1 MNNDV
6 ITVVTGTSS
15 TVGSEVVNHLLTLG
29 QKVRAAV
36 RDLGKQQHYP
46 TSSNLEIVHL
56 DYYKPE
62 TFDHL
67 FNGGEKLFLLVP
79 IVNNMVE
86 ITSSIVKI
94 AKRLGVK
101 YIVNQSLMGPDIH
114 SESTIAGLHRRAEK
128 VIMES
133 SIPFTN
139 LRPNYFMQ
147 NFIVFFS
154 HTIKSQGS
162 FYIPAGDG
170 KVSFVDARDLAHV
183 AIKLLTV
190 NGEEQQ
196 EHIDKTYN
204 VTGPESLSYK
214 QAAEIL
220 SNQIGKKISYINIT
234 DDEARQGLKD
244 MGVSDQ
250 LIPLLLEMYSDIRGG
265 YASGISSVVQEI
277 TGNKPIS
284 FSSFAKDYAK
294 AFR

>member
-1 MNNDV
+1 MNNDEV
-6 ITVVTGTSS
+6 TVVTGASS
-15 TVGSEVVNHLLTLG
+15 TVGSEIVNRLTASG

-36 RDLGKQQHYP
+36 RDPGKYSM
-46 TSSNLEIVHL
+46 TSPDLEMVHV

-62 TFDHL
+62 TFDNL
-67 FNGGEKLFLLVP
+67 FEGGEKLFLLVP
-79 IVNNMVE
+79 FVKSMLE
-86 ITSSIVKI
+86 ITSGIVKI
-94 AKRLGVK
+94 AKKQGVK
-101 YIVNQSLMGPDIH
+101 YIVNQSLLGLDVY
-114 SESTIAGLHRRAEK
+114 SGSTISRLHRRAEK
-128 VIMES
+128 VILES
-133 SIPFTN
+133 SIPFTI

-162 FYIPAGDG
+162 FYISAGDG
-170 KVSFVDARDLAHV
+170 KVSFFDARDMAHV
-183 AIKLLTV
+183 AVKLLTA
-190 NGEEQQ
+190 NGQEQ
-196 EHIDKTYN
+196 HIDKTYN

-234 DDEARQGLKD
+234 DDEAKQGLKD
-244 MGVSDQ
+244 IGVSDQ
-250 LIPLLLEMYSDIRGG
+250 LIPLLLEIYNDIRGG

-284 FSSFAKDYAK
+284 FSNFARDYAK